1 MQGPGASTSE
11 NQRHILVKLEHINP
25 AVFECNRKAMWIN
38 ARIGDAENGMMLSS
52 INREKRRMKMT
63 DYSTDVSRM
72 KWMLGGL
79 AFGAVTM
86 FLLDPDRGNRRRAL
100 ARDKMYSAMAK
111 GVQFWT
117 RAWVT
122 QAHFVTGGGAFFR
135 GRAFFRGSERRHC
148 LVPAKLPRP
157 RIFRRPKNSSP
168 PA

>member
-1 MQGPGASTSE
+1 MRGPAARASE
-11 NQRHILVKLEHINP
+11 NQRHILAKLEHINP

-63 DYSTDVSRM
+63 EYSTDVSRM

-111 GVQFWT
+111 GRKQINAKSRDLAN
-117 RAWVT
+117 RAK
-122 QAHFVTGGGAFFR
+122 GL
-135 GRAFFRGSERRHC
+135 RAEAGSIFSEAKDSNPTEG
-148 LVPAKLPRP
+148 PA
-157 RIFRRPKNSSP
+157 
-168 PA
+168 A